1 VKPFVQPL
9 GRAGWTRVR
18 IILLMVALSVGAA
31 AVAHGAWDL
40 GVTRRAEL
48 VALADEQYTRSVELA
63 ARRGAI
69 IDRHGKELAS
79 EAEVDSCSADP
90 RRVVDAAATARSLAP
105 ILGKD
110 EASLHEKL
118 SAKKKFV
125 WLKRRIAPSEAKAVS
140 GLRLPGIELV
150 KESRRYYPNR
160 DLAAHVIG
168 FAGVDSNGLDGI
180 EKELDEQL
188 RGDREAAKG
197 VSDARGRIVFS
208 DGQGGLK
215 GMVGNTV
222 QLTIDAQ
229 LQHIA
234 QTELENTVQVFEAKG
249 GHAIVMD
256 PMTGEILALANWPGF
271 DPNLSGTSTLEQ
283 RRNRAVLDVYEP
295 GSTFKVFTLAAALN
309 SGKLRPSEEIFCEN
323 GRMEMSDVVIHD
335 DHRDGWLNITECLK
349 RSSNICFAKI
359 AGRLSKERFYYYIRR
374 FGFGERTH
382 VALPSESPGMLT
394 QYKKWYDVDTA
405 TIAFG
410 QGIGVTGLQMTTA
423 LGAIANGGNLMQPQL
438 VRSVRDP
445 DGETIR
451 QIGPETRRRVVS
463 RYTARLVA
471 DMMTAVTE
479 TGGTGEQASLDGFLV
494 AGKTGTA
501 QKSDGHRGYAKD
513 KWISSFFA
521 FVPADKPRLLI
532 SIVIDEPLI
541 SKYGGAVAAPA
552 VRRIADQGLRYLGVS
567 PRVAT
572 KSAAVAKPN
581 GKAPH
586 DGKAPHATEKEGLEG
601 ESRMAEAAPAAL
613 QPGQIRTPGL
623 VGQSM
628 IDAISTLAASGL
640 RPMFLGTGV
649 AVEQIPAPGEPV
661 DAGGFVQVNF
671 QPALAEPDEDGDDGA
686 SL

>member
-18 IILLMVALSVGAA
+18 IVLLMVALSVGAA

-48 VALADEQYTRSVELA
+48 VALAEEQYTRSIELA

-79 EAEVDSCSADP
+79 EAEVDSCYADP
-90 RRVVDAAATARSLAP
+90 RRVVDAAYAARSLAP
-105 ILGKD
+105 ILGRD
-110 EASLHEKL
+110 EASLLGKL
-118 SAKKKFV
+118 TAKKHFV
-125 WLKRRIAPSEAKAVS
+125 WLKRRIAPSEGKAVRD
-140 GLRLPGIELV
+140 LRLPGVELV

-160 DLAAHVIG
+160 ALAAHVIG
-168 FAGVDSNGLDGI
+168 FAGIDANGLDGV

-188 RGDREAAKG
+188 QGDREAAKG

-208 DGQGGLK
+208 DGLVGLK
-215 GMVGNTV
+215 GMVGNTI

-229 LQHIA
+229 LQYIA
-234 QTELENTVQVFEAKG
+234 ETELANTVRVFEAKA
-249 GHAIVMD
+249 GHAIIMD
-256 PMTGEILALANWPGF
+256 PTTGEIFALANWPTF
-271 DPNLSGTSTLEQ
+271 DPNLSNASTMEQ

-309 SGKLRPSEEIFCEN
+309 SGKIRPSEEIFCEN
-323 GRMEMSDVVIHD
+323 GRMEIFDVVIHD
-335 DHRDGWLNITECLK
+335 DHRDGWLNTTECLK

-359 AGRLSKERFYYYIRR
+359 ASRLTKERFYYYIRR

-382 VALPSESPGMLT
+382 VTLPAEASGMLAH
-394 QYKKWYDVDTA
+394 YKKWYDVDTA

-410 QGIGVTGLQMTTA
+410 QGIGVTGLQMATA
-423 LGAIANGGNLMQPQL
+423 LAAIANGGNLMLPQL

-445 DGETIR
+445 DGETVR
-451 QIGPETRRRVVS
+451 QIAPEIRRRVVS
-463 RYTARLVA
+463 RYTARLVS

-521 FVPADKPRLLI
+521 FVPADRPRLLI
-532 SIVIDEPLI
+532 SITIDEPLI

-567 PRVAT
+567 PRVVS
-572 KSAAVAKPN
+572 KSAATKPS
-581 GKAPH
+581 GTARP
-586 DGKAPHATEKEGLEG
+586 DGKTPHAKAKAGLEG
-601 ESRMAEAAPAAL
+601 ERRAVEAAPAAL

-628 IDAISTLAASGL
+628 IDAIATLAATGL

-649 AVEQIPAPGEPV
+649 AVEQIPGPGEPI

-671 QPALAEPDEDGDDGA
+671 QPALSDPAEDGDDGE